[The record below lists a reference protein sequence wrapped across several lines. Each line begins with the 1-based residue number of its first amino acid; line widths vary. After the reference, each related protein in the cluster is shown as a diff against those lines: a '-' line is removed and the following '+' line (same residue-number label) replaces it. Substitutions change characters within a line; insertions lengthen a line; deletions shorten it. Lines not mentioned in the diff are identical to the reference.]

1 MMSAKPAREPIFGL
15 DFIRFFAAS
24 AVFFYH
30 IGFKFFVFPIETPQ
44 GHDLI
49 TVMPGWA
56 SLGDWGWIGVQIFF
70 VISGLVI
77 AYSAEGNTAYDF
89 FRSRVARLFPAMF
102 ICATLMAVIALA
114 LNYFP
119 PAKLAFLW
127 LKSVTF
133 FPLGPWITGQIWT
146 LPVEIAFYGLIWLMI
161 LTRNLK
167 HLELLAYVLAGLSL
181 IYWLVFTFSG
191 AQDPFIRLTQLA
203 LLQPGCY
210 FALGMLIFIVD
221 RSGLTLPRL
230 ALGLVC
236 AVTAALQIYA
246 TARIERDGM
255 ALPDVTVLAYIIW
268 IAAMAIIIASLR
280 WKCAISTALR
290 PYAAIIRTLGM
301 ITYPVYLIHMHT
313 GIPVYIFLLKAG
325 IPAFVG
331 LSLTYFV
338 TLAVALIITL
348 WLEPPLHNSINDLLK
363 KLNPVTDARGSAPSK
378 I

>member
-1 MMSAKPAREPIFGL
+1 MSAKPVREPIFGL

-30 IGFKFFVFPIETPQ
+30 VGFKFFVFPIETPQ

-49 TVMPGWA
+49 TTMPGWA

-114 LNYFP
+114 LHYFP

-127 LKSVTF
+127 LKSVIF

-161 LTRNLK
+161 WTRNLK
-167 HLELLAYVLAGLSL
+167 HLEILAYVLASLSL
-181 IYWLVFTFSG
+181 IYWVVFTFSG
-191 AQDPFIRLTQLA
+191 AQDPFIRLTQLT

-236 AVTAALQIYA
+236 AIIAALQIYA
-246 TARIERDGM
+246 TARIERAGM
-255 ALPDVTVLAYIIW
+255 ALPDVTVVAYIIW
-268 IAAMAIIIASLR
+268 IAAIAVIIASLR
-280 WKCAISTALR
+280 WKTAVSTALK
-290 PYAAIIRTLGM
+290 PCAAIIRTLGM

-313 GIPVYIFLLKAG
+313 GIPAYIFLQKIGVPALAG
-325 IPAFVG
+325 LI
-331 LSLTYFV
+331 LTYLV
-338 TLAVALIITL
+338 TLAVALVITL
-348 WLEPPLHNSINDLLK
+348 WLEPPLHKLVNGWLK
-363 KLNPVTDARGSAPSK
+363 KAGNLLPAKAA
-378 I
+378 

>member
-1 MMSAKPAREPIFGL
+1 MSEKPATEPIFGL

-30 IGFKFFVFPIETPQ
+30 MGFKFFVFPIHTPQ
-44 GHDLI
+44 GHDLL

-56 SLGDWGWIGVQIFF
+56 SQGGWGWGWIGVQIFF

-77 AYSAEGNTAYDF
+77 AYSAEGNTPYAF

-102 ICATLMAVIALA
+102 ICATLMAVIALV

-119 PAKLAFLW
+119 PAQLAFLW

-133 FPLGPWITGQIWT
+133 FPIGPWITEQIWT

-181 IYWLVFTFSG
+181 IYWLIFTFSG
-191 AQDPFIRLTQLA
+191 AEDPFIRLTQLT

-230 ALGLVC
+230 ALGFVC
-236 AVTAALQIYA
+236 AVTAVLQIYA
-246 TARIERDGM
+246 TARIEREGM

-280 WKCAISTALR
+280 WKSAIAAALK
-290 PYAAIIRTLGM
+290 PYALVIRTLGM

-325 IPAFVG
+325 FPAFAG
-331 LSLTYFV
+331 LVVTYV
-338 TLAVALIITL
+338 MTLAVALVITL
-348 WLEPPLHNSINDLLK
+348 WLEPPLHRLVNSWLKIAGDLLPAK
-363 KLNPVTDARGSAPSK
+363 AA
-378 I
+378 

>member
-44 GHDLI
+44 GHDLM

-102 ICATLMAVIALA
+102 ICATLMAIIALS
-114 LNYFP
+114 LHYFP
-119 PAKLAFLW
+119 PAKLAVLW

-161 LTRNLK
+161 WTRNLK
-167 HLELLAYVLAGLSL
+167 HLELLAYVLASLSL

-191 AQDPFIRLTQLA
+191 AQDSFIRLTQLA

-246 TARIERDGM
+246 TARSERQSM
-255 ALPDVTVLAYIIW
+255 ALPDVTVLAYNIW

-280 WKCAISTALR
+280 WKTAISAALK

-313 GIPVYIFLLKAG
+313 SIPTYIFLLKAG
-325 IPAFVG
+325 VPAFAG
-331 LSLTYFV
+331 LALTYLV
-338 TLAVALIITL
+338 TLAIAVVITL
-348 WLEPPLHNSINDLLK
+348 WVEPPLHRLINNGLKQAGTLLAA
-363 KLNPVTDARGSAPSK
+363 KLA
-378 I
+378 

>member
-49 TVMPGWA
+49 TTMPGWA

-102 ICATLMAVIALA
+102 ICATLMAIIALA

-119 PAKLAFLW
+119 PAKLVFLW

-146 LPVEIAFYGLIWLMI
+146 LPVEIAFYAVIWLMI
-161 LTRNLK
+161 LFHGLK
-167 HLELLAYVLAGLSL
+167 HMEKLAWALAILSPLYWILTDVFHINDPVL
-181 IYWLVFTFSG
+181 
-191 AQDPFIRLTQLA
+191 RLTQLA
-203 LLQPGCY
+203 LLQHGCY
-210 FALGMLIFIVD
+210 FALGMLIFIID
-221 RSGLTLPRL
+221 RQGITLSRL
-230 ALGLVC
+230 AMGLVC
-236 AVTAALQIYA
+236 AMTAVLQIHH
-246 TARIERDGM
+246 TADAERQGY
-255 ALPDVTVLAYIIW
+255 ALPDVTILAYIIW

-280 WKCAISTALR
+280 WKTPISTALK
-290 PYAAIIRTLGM
+290 PYAATIRTLGM

-325 IPAFVG
+325 VPAFAG
-331 LSLTYFV
+331 LVLTYLV
-338 TLAVALIITL
+338 TLAVALVITL
-348 WLEPPLHNSINDLLK
+348 WLEPPLHRLINNGLKQAGTLLPAK
-363 KLNPVTDARGSAPSK
+363 RA
-378 I
+378 